1 MDQLVETRLSY
12 RVPCRMGWEGARWG
26 GAGLG
31 SGGPPP
37 APSYSFPPGGLQ
49 GGFELPWS
57 FPPGLG
63 TFCIS
68 CPQFCFRSWGLVPE
82 AWGTCAV
89 ARVAAWGSLTCCS
102 ALRGSFSEWATH
114 SFIRSRMMGMRLT
127 TPP

>member
-1 MDQLVETRLSY
+1 
-12 RVPCRMGWEGARWG
+12 MGWGR
-26 GAGLG
+26 AGVG
-31 SGGPPP
+31 WVPPTL
-37 APSYSFPPGGLQ
+37 SYSFPPAGLQ

-63 TFCIS
+63 MFCVS
-68 CPQFCFRSWGLVPE
+68 CPQFCFRSWGWVPE
-82 AWGTCAV
+82 AWGVCVV
-89 ARVAAWGSLTCCS
+89 ASVAAWGSLTWCS